1 MRADKNIFENI
12 DKISITLYI
21 ILIFF
26 GWINIYASQYN
37 EDSKLILDLSTR
49 YGKQLLFIAVALVIA
64 IINLIIDWKFYYS
77 LSYLL
82 YIVIIIM
89 LIGVLFSG
97 NIVGG
102 AKSWFN
108 LGIFKFQPSE
118 FAKFATALAL
128 AKYYNNIYIKKISFT
143 EKIKTYIIILIPF
156 LLIIAQN
163 DLGTALIYS

>member
-1 MRADKNIFENI
+1 M
-12 DKISITLYI
+12 
-21 ILIFF
+21 
-26 GWINIYASQYN
+26 
-37 EDSKLILDLSTR
+37 
-49 YGKQLLFIAVALVIA
+49 
-64 IINLIIDWKFYYS
+64 INLIIDWKFYYS

-82 YIVIIIM
+82 YIAIVIM

-108 LGIFKFQPSE
+108 FGIFKFQPSE

-128 AKYYNNIYIKKISFT
+128 AKYYNNIYIKKISFI
-143 EKIKTYIIILIPF
+143 EKIRTYIIILLPF

-163 DLGTALIYS
+163 DLGTALIYSGFIFVLYREGLSGNILIVGLISIILFILTLLINKTILIGILIGISF